1 MPSHNIKLE
10 KYRAVSSDTEAVNTN
25 SIEQSMPPRQR
36 RRARLKTRVM
46 PPILPIRTR
55 RSQRRRGVLS
65 NFPGGKISR
74 EDCLRSL
81 NEKLTQDPQLP
92 SPKNKKIFIGGC
104 AKTEQ
109 NEGTQEKPN
118 FERNGAGSEKPTTLT
133 NNFGRSEIWWFT
145 ESDEKKS
152 FERIWLFAAWR
163 QNGIWRGVKW
173 KSNFEAKAAKWSKMQ
188 STFTLRQF

>member
-1 MPSHNIKLE
+1 M
-10 KYRAVSSDTEAVNTN
+10 AVNTN

-36 RRARLKTRVM
+36 RRARLKTRV
-46 PPILPIRTR
+46 PGLDAANTANTHKREPKEAWRVEQFSRRKNIEGRLPKEPQWKTDP
-55 RSQRRRGVLS
+55 RSPTSLS
-65 NFPGGKISR
+65 QK
-74 EDCLRSL
+74 
-81 NEKLTQDPQLP
+81 Q
-92 SPKNKKIFIGGC
+92 KIFIWGC